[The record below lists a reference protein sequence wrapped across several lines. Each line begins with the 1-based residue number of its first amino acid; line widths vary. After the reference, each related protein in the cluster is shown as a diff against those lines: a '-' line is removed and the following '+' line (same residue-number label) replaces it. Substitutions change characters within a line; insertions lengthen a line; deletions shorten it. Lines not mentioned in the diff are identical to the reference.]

1 MPNLFGEESLII
13 VGGGKYDYD
22 NNQVEK
28 QSDKIVSFKIRKTS
42 DANKPLAFEN
52 KAENHMHLGI
62 GNIGPYVE
70 ALEDKVVIAEG
81 GYVRYLF
88 LNSLRPKI

>member
-1 MPNLFGEESLII
+1 MII
-13 VGGGKYDYD
+13 VGGGEYNYQDD
-22 NNQVEK
+22 EVVK

-52 KAENHMHLGI
+52 KAENHMHLGV

-70 ALEDKVVIAEG
+70 SLEDKVVIAEG
-81 GYVRYLF
+81 GYVRY
-88 LNSLRPKI
+88 N

>member
-1 MPNLFGEESLII
+1 MII

-42 DANKPLAFEN
+42 DAIKPLAFEN

>member
-1 MPNLFGEESLII
+1 MII
-13 VGGGKYDYD
+13 VGGGEYDYD
-22 NNQVEK
+22 NNKVK
-28 QSDKIVSFKIRKTS
+28 VDANNKPVRQSNKIVSFKIKKTS
-42 DANKPLAFEN
+42 DVNKPLAFEN

-81 GYVRYLF
+81 GYVR
-88 LNSLRPKI
+88 